1 MNKLKINLNLK
12 NILRKRPKL
21 GIVFKLIMYILLID
35 FAFIYLYPFLH
46 MIINSLKSADDILD
60 VSVKWVPNE
69 LCFDNFKLAFE
80 SLDYVPRFFK
90 TLLAVGLCSLGHVLS
105 CSFIG
110 YGFARYNFRGKRI
123 LFFLLILSMVV
134 PTQTII
140 VPLYILYSKLGMIP
154 GQLAIILPS
163 FLGFGLNGALFVFI
177 FRQFFLSL
185 PAALEEASAID
196 GCGPVR
202 TFFRIALPIAKPTV
216 IISTVLGVV
225 WHWNDFFEPG
235 LYIQKQKNFY
245 LSMILP
251 TMSEAVENAKAG
263 VQEAAETPYT
273 DATVMAAVILVV
285 LPIFI
290 GYMFIQRKFV
300 QSIETSGITGE

>member
-1 MNKLKINLNLK
+1 MKKTRKKL
-12 NILRKRPKL
+12 KL
-21 GIVFKLIMYILLID
+21 GIIFKIIMYILLID

-46 MIINSLKSADDILD
+46 MIINSLKSQDDLLD
-60 VSVKWVPNE
+60 VSVKWVLNE

-80 SLDYVPRFFK
+80 SMNYIPRFFK
-90 TLLAVGLCSLGHVLS
+90 TLLSVAVCTVGHVLA

-110 YGFARYNFRGKRI
+110 YGFARYNFRGKNI

-140 VPLYILYSKLGMIP
+140 VPLYILYSKLGWIP
-154 GQLAIILPS
+154 GQMGILLPT
-163 FLGFGLNGALFVFI
+163 FFGFGLNGALFVFI

-185 PAALEEASAID
+185 PPALEEASAID

-216 IISTVLGVV
+216 IISSVLSVV

-251 TMSEAVENAKAG
+251 TMSEAVENAKTG
-263 VQEAAETPYT
+263 VQSMTTDVGFT
-273 DATVMAAVILVV
+273 DATVMAAVILVI

-300 QSIETSGITGE
+300 QSVETSGITGE

>member
-1 MNKLKINLNLK
+1 MEKIRKKLKF
-12 NILRKRPKL
+12 
-21 GIVFKLIMYILLID
+21 GIVFKIIMYVLLID

-46 MIINSLKSADDILD
+46 MIINSLKSQDDLLD
-60 VSVKWVPNE
+60 VSVKWVLND

-80 SLDYVPRFFK
+80 NLNYIPRFLR
-90 TLLAVGLCSLGHVLS
+90 TLLSVAVCTVGHVLA

-110 YGFARYNFRGKRI
+110 YGFARYNFRGKNI

-140 VPLYILYSKLGMIP
+140 VPLYILYSKLGWIP
-154 GQLAIILPS
+154 GQAGIIVPS
-163 FLGFGLNGALFVFI
+163 FFGFGLNGALFVFI

-185 PAALEEASAID
+185 PPALEEASAID

-216 IISTVLGVV
+216 IISSVLSVV

-235 LYIQKQKNFY
+235 MYIQKQKNFY
-245 LSMILP
+245 LSMLLP
-251 TMSEAVENAKAG
+251 TMSEAVEKTKTG
-263 VQEAAETPYT
+263 VLSMTGDVGLT
-273 DATVMAAVILVV
+273 DATVMAAVILVI

-300 QSIETSGITGE
+300 QSVETSGITGE

>member
-1 MNKLKINLNLK
+1 MKKNKKKLRLNIIFKI
-12 NILRKRPKL
+12 
-21 GIVFKLIMYILLID
+21 IMYILLID

-46 MIINSLKSADDILD
+46 MIIQSLKSQEDLLD
-60 VSVKWVPNE
+60 VSVKWVLNS
-69 LCFDNFKLAFE
+69 LCFDNFKLAFQ
-80 SLDYVPRFFK
+80 SMNYIPRFFR
-90 TLLAVGLCSLGHVLS
+90 TLLSVGLCTVGHVLS

-110 YGFARYNFRGKRI
+110 YGFARYNFRGKNI

-154 GQLAIILPS
+154 GQMGIISPT
-163 FLGFGLNGALFVFI
+163 FFGFGLNGALFVFI

-185 PAALEEASAID
+185 PPALEEASAID
-196 GCGPVR
+196 GCGPIK

-216 IISTVLGVV
+216 IINSVLSVV

-235 LYIQKQKNFY
+235 LYIQKQEKLY

-251 TMSEAVENAKAG
+251 SMSEAVENAKTG
-263 VQEAAETPYT
+263 VQNMTGDVGFT
-273 DATVMAAVILVV
+273 DATIMAAVILTI

-290 GYMFIQRKFV
+290 GYMFIQKKFV
-300 QSIETSGITGE
+300 QSVETSGITGE

>member
-1 MNKLKINLNLK
+1 MEKI
-12 NILRKRPKL
+12 RKKMKL
-21 GIVFKLIMYILLID
+21 GIIFKIIMYILLID

-46 MIINSLKSADDILD
+46 MIINSLKSQDDLLD
-60 VSVKWVPNE
+60 VSVKWVLND

-80 SLDYVPRFFK
+80 SLNYVPRFFR
-90 TLLAVGLCSLGHVLS
+90 TLLSVGLCSLGHAIS

-110 YGFARYNFRGKRI
+110 YGFARYNFRGKNI

-154 GQLAIILPS
+154 GQLGIILPT

-185 PAALEEASAID
+185 PPALEEASAID
-196 GCGPVR
+196 GCGPIR

-216 IISTVLGVV
+216 IISAVLSVV

-235 LYIQKQKNFY
+235 LYIQKQKNYY
-245 LSMILP
+245 LSMTLP
-251 TMSEAVENAKAG
+251 SMLEAVENAKTG
-263 VQEAAETPYT
+263 VQSMTADVGFT
-273 DATVMAAVILVV
+273 DATVMAAVILII

-300 QSIETSGITGE
+300 QSVETSGITGE